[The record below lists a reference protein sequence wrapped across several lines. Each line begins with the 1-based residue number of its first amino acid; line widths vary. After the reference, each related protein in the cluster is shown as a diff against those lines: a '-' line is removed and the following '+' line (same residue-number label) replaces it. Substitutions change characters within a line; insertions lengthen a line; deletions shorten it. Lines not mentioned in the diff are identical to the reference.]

1 LGLEKGRVAT
11 VDAQGISI
19 AELGRPMPN
28 IPIIG
33 ALLKVTGMFDYNIME
48 KDIRHKFEEK
58 FGGKVVEGNLRALK
72 RAYDEVKQE

>member
-1 LGLEKGRVAT
+1 
-11 VDAQGISI
+11 
-19 AELGRPMPN
+19 
-28 IPIIG
+28 
-33 ALLKVTGMFDYNIME
+33 ME